1 VLPVLAELRD
11 GIPIDDDVHARVAVL
26 EGTIRD
32 RMRAPTLTHPLV
44 TAAAAAARARGV
56 RVALLAPTSERP
68 VRIDD
73 DAAARIAAAVRDASD
88 GSVVVSVGDA
98 DPTAVT
104 IVTDGSRPGRT
115 TVADAVVPAAP
126 VATA

>member
-1 VLPVLAELRD
+1 
-11 GIPIDDDVHARVAVL
+11 VAVL
-26 EGTIRD
+26 AGTIRD

-56 RVALLAPTSERP
+56 RVALLAPTSERT